1 MVWLV
6 LCLCQEILQSR
17 SVTRLSLHILISC
30 YWVRC
35 LISVNRHGLVQAERH
50 LEAML
55 IYTWQE
61 FDA

>member
-1 MVWLV
+1 M
-6 LCLCQEILQSR
+6 
-17 SVTRLSLHILISC
+17 TRLSLRILMSC

-35 LISVNRHGLVQAERH
+35 LISVSNHGLVQAERS
-50 LEAML
+50 LEAVL